1 MSLLA
6 AARAD
11 VRIGWHTNATPAFDF
26 DVPAMRRAV
35 MHLGVTRPVEVGCAN
50 YHRGRWG
57 GMHSL
62 ERGIHRVRVAYWL
75 PPNDASRT
83 LWHELSHAA
92 QSDRGIP
99 SGTAQL
105 RRELGD
111 DAYTNDPREVEAREA
126 EQLHDT
132 LFPLARPLAH

>member
-6 AARAD
+6 LARAD
-11 VRIGWHTNATPAFDF
+11 VRIGWHTTNEPAWTF
-26 DVPAMRRAV
+26 DVDALRRACV
-35 MHLGVTRPVEVGCAN
+35 HMGVTRPVEVGCAN

-62 ERGIHRVRVAYWL
+62 ERNVHRVRVAYWL
-75 PPNDASRT
+75 PADAASRT

-99 SGTAQL
+99 SGTRTL
-105 RRELGD
+105 KG

-126 EQLHDT
+126 EQHHDT
-132 LFPLARPLAH
+132 LYPLARPLAH

>member
-6 AARAD
+6 LARAD
-11 VRIGWHTNATPAFDF
+11 VRIGWRTNHAPAWEFDI
-26 DVPAMRRAV
+26 DAMRRACV
-35 MHLGVTRPVEVGCAN
+35 HLGVTRPVEVGCAN

-62 ERGIHRVRVAYWL
+62 EHGIHRVRVAYWL
-75 PPNDASRT
+75 PAGAASRT
-83 LWHELSHAA
+83 AWHELSHAA

-111 DAYTNDPREVEAREA
+111 DAYTADPREVEAREA

-132 LFPLARPLAH
+132 MFPLARPLAP